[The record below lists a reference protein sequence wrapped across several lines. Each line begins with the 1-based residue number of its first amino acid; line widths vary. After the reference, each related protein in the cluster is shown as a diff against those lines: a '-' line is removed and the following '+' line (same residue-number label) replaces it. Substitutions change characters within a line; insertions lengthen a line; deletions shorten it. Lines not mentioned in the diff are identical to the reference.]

1 MTLTLHIGTQVGDP
15 IEYESVRSALTGPL
29 RTEQLYIGSVKDNI
43 GHAEAA
49 SGAAGVIKCL
59 LMMHYKT
66 IPKQANF
73 TSLNPKIRSSAEDRI
88 TVPMKTIPWTSSKH
102 IALVNNYGAAGSNAA
117 ILIRAHSAET
127 RRTAATTPAVHPI
140 LFFHPILLSAKT
152 ATSLTSYTEALQ
164 TYLSKGT
171 ASLGDIAYNIA
182 QAHDVSFNCRVG
194 FVSDAMDS
202 AISSLSRTKT
212 FATTK
217 NPVILCFGG
226 QTGRTVTASKELYDS
241 SDLLKKHLVSDCIP
255 LTVYLPRNTEQL
267 TCYV

>member
-15 IEYESVRSALTGPL
+15 IEYESIRSALTGPL
-29 RTEQLYIGSVKDNI
+29 RTEQLYVGSVKDNI
-43 GHAEAA
+43 GHTEAA
-49 SGAAGVIKCL
+49 SGVAGVIKCL

-73 TSLNPKIRSSAEDRI
+73 TSLNPKIKSSAEDRI
-88 TVPMKTIPWTSSKH
+88 TVSMKTFPWTSSKH

-117 ILIRAHSAET
+117 VLIRAH
-127 RRTAATTPAVHPI
+127 TADMRSTAITNPPVHPV

-152 ATSLTSYTEALQ
+152 ATSLDSYRETLK

-182 QAHDVSFNCRVG
+182 QAHDVSLNCRVG
-194 FVSDAMDS
+194 FFSGAKDS

-212 FATTK
+212 FTTTN

-226 QTGRTVTASKELYDS
+226 QTGRTVTVSKELYGS
-241 SDLLKKHLVSDCIP
+241 SDLFQRHLVINYISMKFCLHGDSG
-255 LTVYLPRNTEQL
+255 QL
-267 TCYV
+267 TFYV